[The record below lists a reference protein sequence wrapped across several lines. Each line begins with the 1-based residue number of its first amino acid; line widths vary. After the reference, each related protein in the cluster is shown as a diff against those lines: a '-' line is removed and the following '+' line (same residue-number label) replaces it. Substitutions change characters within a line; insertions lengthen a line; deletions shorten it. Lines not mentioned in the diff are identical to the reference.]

1 MDIRHQYN
9 EALNKLELNVNGGLK
24 DLINI
29 YCEAVDSF
37 ENDIVDSIALYVVDM
52 GNKDTCRYLE
62 KILSMKKDPYLE
74 KEFNEWIKEIKKKKG
89 SRPDGLS

>member
-9 EALNKLELNVNGGLK
+9 KALNKLESDVNAGLR

-29 YCEAVDSF
+29 YCVAIDSF
-37 ENDIVDSIALYVVDM
+37 ENDIVDSIALYVIDM

-62 KILSMKKDPYLE
+62 EILLANEDPYLA
-74 KEFNEWIKEIKKKKG
+74 KEFNEWIKEIKKKT
-89 SRPDGLS
+89 

>member
-9 EALNKLELNVNGGLK
+9 EALNKLEEDVNDGLR

-29 YCEAVDSF
+29 YCVAIDSF
-37 ENDIVDSIALYVVDM
+37 ENDIVDSIALYVIDM

-62 KILSMKKDPYLE
+62 EILSVEEDPYLV
-74 KEFNEWIKEIKKKKG
+74 KEFNEWIKEIKKKIKIK
-89 SRPDGLS
+89 SRARN

>member
-9 EALNKLELNVNGGLK
+9 DALNKLEEDVNDGLR

-29 YCEAVDSF
+29 YCVAIDSF
-37 ENDIVDSIALYVVDM
+37 ENDIVDSIALYVIDM

-62 KILSMKKDPYLE
+62 EILSVEEDPYLV
-74 KEFNEWIKEIKKKKG
+74 KEFNEWIKEIKKKN
-89 SRPDGLS
+89 

>member
-9 EALNKLELNVNGGLK
+9 EALNKLEEDVNDGLR

-29 YCEAVDSF
+29 YCVAIDSF
-37 ENDIVDSIALYVVDM
+37 ENDIVDSIALYVIDM

-62 KILSMKKDPYLE
+62 EILSVEEDPYLV
-74 KEFNEWIKEIKKKKG
+74 KEFNEWIKENKKKN
-89 SRPDGLS
+89 